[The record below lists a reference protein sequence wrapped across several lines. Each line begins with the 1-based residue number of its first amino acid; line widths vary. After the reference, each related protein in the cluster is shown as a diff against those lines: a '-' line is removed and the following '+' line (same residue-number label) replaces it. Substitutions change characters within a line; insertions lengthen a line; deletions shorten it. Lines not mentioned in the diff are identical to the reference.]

1 MAAEGV
7 YALDDLEAHSGA
19 TPTPILLSGLL
30 EGLLRQKALG
40 RHREAKAG
48 GQRPGEPRSPL
59 SLFPPKTCHVPSLFL
74 SGPWSVGAG
83 RLALGRQREAKDG
96 GRRPRAPIPPSPSLL
111 IFQGPPTTH
120 PSFWPS
126 GRLAHSIREPAA
138 DNARL
143 PTEDADRPPS
153 PTTADHKSIPAAPI
167 RPQRTIYRSKTTL
180 QQKAIKSIPVG
191 DHHFRS
197 GSATSSSADLR
208 TGIEHNPDLRPSTGR
223 SPPKA
228 Q

>member
-1 MAAEGV
+1 MPLKPAQGPLPSPFSFWPSGGPAEGGKCLADNV
-7 YALDDLEAHSGA
+7 
-19 TPTPILLSGLL
+19 
-30 EGLLRQKALG
+30 
-40 RHREAKAG
+40 
-48 GQRPGEPRSPL
+48 RPRMEVGDRGYP
-59 SLFPPKTCHVPSLFL
+59 FPSL
-74 SGPWSVGAG
+74 
-83 RLALGRQREAKDG
+83 
-96 GRRPRAPIPPSPSLL
+96 PSLL
-111 IFQGPPTTH
+111 ILQGPPATH

-153 PTTADHKSIPAAPI
+153 PTTADYKSIPATPI

-191 DHHFRS
+191 DHRLRS
-197 GSATSSSADLR
+197 GLATSSSADLR

-223 SPPKA
+223 SPRQA